1 MRKIF
6 TVLVACLVMP
16 VMASGLMIGIDGHEE
31 EITDGCEVDIT
42 TTRVNI
48 VTGATEFQVDGTVMT
63 TASSLTVTIIR
74 DTVEL
79 VDQLCIGSCLVGD
92 GTTEQ
97 TMLFDQLPFNPKM
110 PGMYSWF
117 AHFEPEQ
124 VGEHRITYT
133 FDDGDETLTFTLH
146 FIYNGPM
153 AIEDHHSATAP
164 RKAVCDG
171 QVVIIR
177 DNKVFPIK

>member
-42 TTRVNI
+42 TTRVNP
-48 VTGATEFQVDGTVMT
+48 VTGVTEFQVDGTVFT
-63 TASSLTVTIIR
+63 DQQSLTVTLTR
-74 DTVEL
+74 DAAGL
-79 VDQLCIGSCLVGD
+79 VDQLCVGSCLIGD

-97 TMLFDQLPFNPKM
+97 TMQFDQLPVNPGM
-110 PGMYSWF
+110 PGMYKWY
-117 AHFEPEQ
+117 AHFEPAE
-124 VGEHRITYT
+124 VGEHSITYL
-133 FDDGDETLTFTLH
+133 FSDGESNLTFTLH

-153 AIEDHHSATAP
+153 AIEDHHSTIAP